1 MQDFRNLS
9 VWRSAHELAL
19 AIYKETSHFPA
30 TEQFGLTNQMRRAAT
45 SIPTNIAE
53 GCGRGSD
60 ADFARFLQIALGS
73 ASELEY
79 QLLLASD
86 LGHLESAC
94 AKSLMEQ
101 VQSIKKMTSALVN
114 KTSSRSA
121 SHAPR
126 IKDGQGPLT
135 PDSR

>member
-9 VWRSAHELAL
+9 VWRNAHELAL
-19 AIYKETSHFPA
+19 AIYKETSRFPA

-60 ADFARFLQIALGS
+60 ADFARFLQMALGS

-86 LGHLESAC
+86 LGHLPSAS
-94 AKSLMEQ
+94 AKSLVEQ
-101 VQSIKKMTSALVN
+101 VQTIKKMTSSLVGKLSTKPTARARN
-114 KTSSRSA
+114 SKPERPPT
-121 SHAPR
+121 
-126 IKDGQGPLT
+126 
-135 PDSR
+135 DS